1 MTLRFFTPE
10 LANRTLPLVRRI
22 VEDILVKG
30 KELRRLAA
38 LHSDTN
44 QSELERLGNEIRL
57 HIEELR
63 EIGCDYKDWSFDVGI
78 VDFPARIDGRRVLLC
93 WRSDEERV
101 EHYHS
106 EDAGIAGRRRIPKA
120 LLADVQKAASPANES
135 EGVEAAGER

>member
-1 MTLRFFTPE
+1 MAIRFFTPA

-38 LHSDTN
+38 LRTDSN
-44 QSELERLGNEIRL
+44 QGELERLGNDIRL

-78 VDFPARIDGRRVLLC
+78 VDFPARIDGRRVFLC
-93 WRSDEERV
+93 WRSDEDCV
-101 EHYHS
+101 AHYHS
-106 EDAGIAGRRRIPKA
+106 EDSGIAGRRKIPAA
-120 LLADVQKAASPANES
+120 LLVDPQLDPTEN